1 MASPREREH
10 GGDIKGGGTW
20 IQKLLPTFSV
30 LQLKYLKA
38 LPPTTHLFSLFSSS
52 LPEVSFP

>member
-1 MASPREREH
+1 MSPRGREH
-10 GGDIKGGGTW
+10 GGDIGDRGTW

-30 LQLKYLKA
+30 LHLKYLKA
-38 LPPTTHLFSLFSSS
+38 LPPTTPLSSLFSSS